1 MSEVAT
7 GEEKSRGGR
16 LKRKAAQIAHDRRVA
31 QILQNQWQRSG
42 GAQSSRKP
50 AQCPFL
56 AQALERASLPDEQK
70 RAILPALMALE
81 PYITGTPDD
90 LVPVSA
96 KQNEHEVARS
106 KQSVRGEQYMQL
118 KFNLNN
124 SPASSEDEQ
133 DKEQSGRVQ
142 KKQRSKCG
150 GQAASPS
157 VPPQPPSPDDSD
169 WIPVISTEIIAG
181 LLASYSGF
189 REVTSNMEFLNQMV
203 VEAENKFKDT
213 KGFLIS
219 ELVVLAANVIVE
231 MGLHNLEPKREPDR
245 QGASGGK
252 PSRTSSDESDEDD

>member
-150 GQAASPS
+150 GQAASL
-157 VPPQPPSPDDSD
+157 PPQPPSPDDSD
-169 WIPVISTEIIAG
+169 WIPEISTEIIAR
-181 LLASYSGF
+181 LLASYSDF
-189 REVTSNMEFLNQMV
+189 SKVTSNMEFLKQMV
-203 VEAENKFKDT
+203 VEAENKFKDD

-219 ELVVLAANVIVE
+219 EVVVLAANVIVDL
-231 MGLHNLEPKREPDR
+231 GLHK

-252 PSRTSSDESDEDD
+252 PSRTSSDESDESDELDEDD

>member
-1 MSEVAT
+1 MSESP
-7 GEEKSRGGR
+7 G
-16 LKRKAAQIAHDRRVA
+16 AAGAMA
-31 QILQNQWQRSG
+31 LTESG
-42 GAQSSRKP
+42 GAQSSPKP
-50 AQCPFL
+50 N
-56 AQALERASLPDEQK
+56 RASLPDEVK
-70 RAILPALMALE
+70 IASLPEVMALQD
-81 PYITGTPDD
+81 YIRDTPDD

-96 KQNEHEVARS
+96 EQHEHQVEDS
-106 KQSVRGEQYMQL
+106 KQSVRGNQYMQL
-118 KFNLNN
+118 KAEFNLNN
-124 SPASSEDEQ
+124 SPANSEDE
-133 DKEQSGRVQ
+133 EQPERQRVQ
-142 KKQRSKCG
+142 KKQRSKCQNKQRSKCG